1 MEEENASETIA
12 DSELLRLI
20 HIVQKKDSQAM
31 LQLIDLFK
39 NDILHVSKFIYSP
52 QEDAISQIIVEFL
65 EYIQL
70 NELE

>member
-1 MEEENASETIA
+1 MEEENAPEIIS

-20 HIVQKKDSQAM
+20 NIVQEKDSQAM

-39 NDILHVSKFIYSP
+39 NDILHVSKFIHLP